1 MSVKTDPASA
11 EIPSAEVFV
20 PAAILDPDFPG
31 LRAVPGQPLS
41 SVQFVASDQPVP
53 TGSSVP
59 SDQSVPC
66 DQSVPGD
73 ISVAPDISA
82 VPGLRAVPGQPLS
95 CVQSVASD
103 QPVPTGSSVPSD
115 QSVPCDQSV
124 PGDIS
129 VAPDISAVPGLR
141 AAPGQPLSCVQSV
154 LSGQPDPCDLP
165 GTPGTPGTPGQPVAP
180 DISDAPVRPASPAQ
194 GAIAGRPAVP
204 GCGAVCTDGAGSSGA
219 PSSAAGVPPSLGA
232 FALAVYPFLEL
243 QPFHRAY
250 YRVLEAFAAGRI
262 RRLIVTM
269 PPQHGKSVGATTLL
283 PAYVLGLDPDLRV
296 AIASYSGALASKF
309 NRRVQRIIESREY
322 AALFPAT
329 TIKQGAKPP
338 GYIRTADEV
347 EVIGRR
353 GGLLSVGREGAL
365 TGNRVDCFILDD
377 LYKDALEANSPIVRA
392 NCWEWYTSVVRT
404 RMHNASRELIVF
416 TRWHEEDLIGTLAA
430 REPVVEFT
438 RWAQLDGL
446 SPDTW
451 LHLNFEAL
459 KASPPT
465 EVDPRVPG
473 EALWE
478 GQQGR
483 ALLEA
488 KRRLDPLQFES
499 MYQGHPSS
507 REGLLYGLNFAEYD
521 QLPHEIVRRA
531 NYTDTADTGDDYLC
545 SLSYAVDAD
554 GVVYIT
560 DAVYSREP
568 MEVTEPLVAG
578 MLLRSDTRQAAIE
591 SNNGGRGFAR
601 SVQALAPSV
610 RIEWFHQGAN
620 KEARI
625 LSNSATAL
633 HLVRF
638 PRGWNLRW
646 PELYAHL
653 TTYRRR
659 FRANRWHD
667 AADVVT
673 GIVEREA
680 PGRNRA
686 RVRGVRFL

>member
-31 LRAVPGQPLS
+31 LRA
-41 SVQFVASDQPVP
+41 
-53 TGSSVP
+53 
-59 SDQSVPC
+59 
-66 DQSVPGD
+66 
-73 ISVAPDISA
+73 
-82 VPGLRAVPGQPLS
+82 
-95 CVQSVASD
+95 
-103 QPVPTGSSVPSD
+103 
-115 QSVPCDQSV
+115 
-124 PGDIS
+124 
-129 VAPDISAVPGLR
+129 
-141 AAPGQPLSCVQSV
+141 APGQPLSCVQSV
-154 LSGQPDPCDLP
+154 LSGQPDPSGSSVPCAQSVPCDQSVP
-165 GTPGTPGTPGQPVAP
+165 GDISVASGQPVTPGLPAV
-180 DISDAPVRPASPAQ
+180 SVRPVSPAQ
-194 GAIAGRPAVP
+194 GAIAGRPAVS
-204 GCGAVCTDGAGSSGA
+204 GYGAVCTDGAGPSGA
-219 PSSAAGVPPSLGA
+219 LPSVAGVPPSFGA

-309 NRRVQRIIESREY
+309 NRRVQRIVESREY

-338 GYIRTADEV
+338 GYIRTVDEV

-353 GGLLSVGREGAL
+353 GGLLSVGREGSL

-578 MLLRSDTRQAAIE
+578 MLLRSDTAAVE

-601 SVQALAPSV
+601 SLQALAPSV